1 MTMYYD
7 SLSSFGVPFWAHE
20 LAVELEARYHV
31 KPGTIHADDVALL
44 NAPCSPVCLSFAAKQ
59 EPIKQLHYLHEQGH
73 AQAKRATL
81 ARQAVPSG
89 PKEALAVLEGCS
101 YGNTLAWRADI
112 GEAYENHGIGG
123 VLALLRKPAYAAEKL
138 RGQTQIANDYL
149 WMPVPAG
156 AIDEQRIQLNYL
168 QQLRFVTRRR
178 LLTFQEVVHQEAI
191 VLYGLLCKPSF
202 NDLNRRR
209 ALLGRADMSAE
220 QYVMLSNHWCR
231 LEEAGTLTALRPWT
245 KRIRAYIKHL
255 TD

>member
-20 LAVELEARYHV
+20 LAVELEVRYHV
-31 KPGTIHADDVALL
+31 KPAGLRDDQKALL

-59 EPIKQLHYLHEQGH
+59 DPIKQNFYIHERQPE
-73 AQAKRATL
+73 KRTTL
-81 ARQAVPSG
+81 ARQALPST
-89 PKEALAVLEGCS
+89 PTEALAVLTGTA
-101 YGNTLAWRADI
+101 YGDTLAWRADI
-112 GEAYENHGIGG
+112 GEAYEGNG
-123 VLALLRKPAYAAEKL
+123 VGAVLSLLRKPAYAAEKL

-156 AIDEQRIQLNYL
+156 AIDEQRFQLKYL

-178 LLTFQEVVHQEAI
+178 LLTLQEVVHQEAI

-209 ALLGRADMSAE
+209 ALLGRADMSAD
-220 QYVMLSNHWCR
+220 QYAVLSNHWCR
-231 LEEAGTLTALRPWT
+231 LESTGAMTALKPWT
-245 KRIRAYIKHL
+245 KQIRAYIKHL